1 MMTSLLVNTRAAPG
15 EFDALTSLR
24 EGEPYFALIGRDKL
38 APGLIEQWVKLRRQA
53 ILAKQDAGA
62 ISDEDAD
69 LELRKCT
76 EAEQKAWSMRR
87 YREGYKQA
95 AVAERREQSY
105 TGHELSEEQKL
116 ADQIMSARIAAANA
130 LSNAASLMFVL
141 QQLDTSTIDL
151 GEINYVEH
159 LRDQITPPRPGAL
172 TGQVDQGIDASRS

>member
-105 TGHELSEEQKL
+105 SGHELSDHVGADRRRQCAEQRRL
-116 ADQIMSARIAAANA
+116 ADVRPAAARYLN
-130 LSNAASLMFVL
+130 
-141 QQLDTSTIDL
+141 DRPR
-151 GEINYVEH
+151 
-159 LRDQITPPRPGAL
+159 RDQLRRAFARSDYAAAARRLDRTSRPRY
-172 TGQVDQGIDASRS
+172 